1 MAPVDIR
8 NKLEQIRKNKQNK
21 NKKSGTNS
29 NVKDLR
35 QLIVKKTKTKGGS
48 DRSPN
53 RTARGRITKQNNSRL
68 STSGSRD
75 LRDTN
80 NRLASRK
87 NVPQTSRDRTSSN
100 RSDRLTSRSVQPVR
114 TSTVVKKRTVANGQA
129 VRIGKKLVHEQQYY
143 VPPHMQQRN
152 QTPTYIIASA
162 PTHKSRLPID
172 AAPEPVQGG
181 ASVLISNLTSSITQ
195 SDIIELFGD
204 IGVMTAVNIINST
217 TALVSYQNSSDAVR
231 AVKVYHNR
239 LLDGR
244 PMLVNMMPN
253 SVWL

>member
-8 NKLEQIRKNKQNK
+8 NKLEQIRRNKAK

-35 QLIVKKTKTKGGS
+35 QLIVKKTKTKGGN
-48 DRSPN
+48 DRSPS
-53 RTARGRITKQNNSRL
+53 RTARGRITKQNS
-68 STSGSRD
+68 SASRD

-80 NRLASRK
+80 SRLASRK
-87 NVPQTSRDRTSSN
+87 NVAQSQSRERTTYNRGDRLASRAVQATSR
-100 RSDRLTSRSVQPVR
+100 P
-114 TSTVVKKRTVANGQA
+114 STVVKKRTIVNGQP
-129 VRIGKKLVHEQQYY
+129 VRIGKKVVQQQQYY
-143 VPPHMQQRN
+143 VPPHMQRN
-152 QTPTYIIASA
+152 QAPTYIIA
-162 PTHKSRLPID
+162 PTQKSHLAMD
-172 AAPEPVQGG
+172 TVPEPVQGG

-204 IGVMTAVNIINST
+204 IGVMTAVNIINPT

-253 SVWL
+253 TA